1 MSVTDLLN
9 ELETANHARRA
20 RRMVEIGREAAA
32 GNAARADLLTTLE
45 SGPFYE
51 RWLCLLSCFGSRD
64 GARTARF
71 LADASSLLRA
81 TALRLAAK
89 ICDDAQTA
97 AALESLPRDAA
108 NRLLRWLGK
117 AKRHAVMDAYLAA
130 RIERGEE
137 KFYPLLPFGSPD
149 FAARNLDLITERAGG
164 DGWKRL
170 ARRHPDLAADAL
182 IARATLAERFDP
194 RLLWQANLS
203 LSLLAKNKPM
213 QALKVAAALQP
224 LAGLAR
230 LDLQPLALRLPDET
244 AALLLQSGDRANIHL
259 ERRVERLKSA
269 RLTALLECFPDLL
282 GILSVW
288 LKRLPPER
296 RVALYETFAPAWQ
309 DRDGAISAEVVA
321 LLPRALREIEAR
333 RHLALPALS
342 VSPLRRLPYAAFLS
356 WEEAKTTTQPY
367 LQNPDADLRG
377 AAHLALSAC
386 VRYHRDRLPELLAL
400 LHARR
405 NEQDP
410 VRLAMLTG
418 LSQLPPGAFRAEHL
432 DALGEIV
439 FDALAAAD
447 LSYATSA
454 ALQSRLVTLL
464 PLHPAWAANKIAF
477 TLEKFGRSA
486 MGNLETRL
494 ADRDV
499 ERIAPELL
507 PVLESWEQRER
518 EFDVIL
524 LARALGRRLRVFP
537 GLAEILER
545 ILRRTRNASIAVGAL
560 GLLAEHRREQ
570 AAALIPDLLQ
580 GDGSWATQA
589 VVYGWL
595 NRERQDLLTPYLGRQ
610 AFTGRFST
618 GTNRFLLPITDGFA
632 RWTRTQR
639 ETFALTL
646 TEALRDTRRDNYGIF
661 RAIEQFAALPDVSP
675 APLAALAVVDNKN
688 PALRDAALRALGRL
702 DAGQGVPLLLDALVD
717 DRGRIAIYA
726 LRPALLEM
734 PPERALDLLTAAP
747 MERVTVAKEV
757 IRLLGDLQT
766 ESAYRR
772 LLELDA
778 RDLHRD
784 AKIALL
790 RALWE
795 HLERGETW
803 PALER
808 AAVSPDAA
816 TAISVSRIPAER
828 LSAANQ
834 GRLVSLLAT
843 LLAHPDPQVRLSAL
857 ERCAALPVADPE
869 RLLRTR
875 LLSALNGLAEELV
888 RSAANAVFA
897 TYFGEDA
904 PVIGDAL
911 RQILPKRRAL
921 AVTTDALTAALIT
934 NVRLMEP
941 TARAAL
947 AALESDPLTLNLQ
960 VKIAILA
967 LPWDELALWLTGRAE
982 ARTLHADALEIAK
995 QTLSFTAFRPDASE
1009 IERLETALAGS
1020 SDRYVRRI
1028 ALAALVQSAQNS
1040 GWTEARRERL
1050 RTYQADRA
1058 ALVAEAAQFTFPS
1071 ERN

>member
-1 MSVTDLLN
+1 
-9 ELETANHARRA
+9 
-20 RRMVEIGREAAA
+20 MVEIGREAAA
-32 GNAARADLLTTLE
+32 GNAAQTALLTELE
-45 SGPFYE
+45 SGAFYE

-71 LADASSLLRA
+71 LSDASSLLRA

-89 ICDDAQTA
+89 VCDDRQAT

-117 AKRHAVMDAYLAA
+117 AKRHAVMDAYLAT

-137 KFYPLLPFGSPD
+137 NFYPLLPFGSPD

-170 ARRHPDLAADAL
+170 ARRHPGLAADAL
-182 IARATLAERFDP
+182 TARAAMAERFDP

-203 LSLLAKNKPM
+203 LSLLAKSKPTR
-213 QALKVAAALQP
+213 ALEVAAALQP

-230 LDLQPLALRLPDET
+230 LDLQQTALRCPDET
-244 AALLLQSGDRANIHL
+244 VALLLQSGDRANIHL
-259 ERRVERLKSA
+259 ERRVERSEPA
-269 RLTALLECFPDLL
+269 RLTALLERFPDSL
-282 GILSVW
+282 GITSVW

-296 RVALYETFAPAWQ
+296 RAALYETFAPAWQ
-309 DRDGAISAEVVA
+309 DKDGAISAEVLA
-321 LLPRALREIEAR
+321 LLPRAMRETEAR
-333 RHLALPALS
+333 RHLLLPALS
-342 VSPLRRLPYAAFLS
+342 VSLLRRLPYAAFLS
-356 WEEAKTTTQPY
+356 WDEAKTTIQPF
-367 LQNPDADLRG
+367 LQNPDAELRG
-377 AAHLALSAC
+377 AAHLALSVC
-386 VRYHRDRLPELLAL
+386 VCYHRDRLPELLAL

-418 LSQLPPGAFRAEHL
+418 LSKLPPSVFQAEHL
-432 DALGEIV
+432 DALSEIV

-447 LSYATSA
+447 LSYATGA
-454 ALQSRLVTLL
+454 ALQNRLVTLL
-464 PLHPAWAANKIAF
+464 PRHPAWAANKIAF
-477 TLEKFGRSA
+477 TLEKFGRAA

-507 PVLESWEQRER
+507 PVLASWEQRER

-524 LARALGRRLRVFP
+524 LARALGRRLKVFP

-545 ILRRTRNASIAVGAL
+545 IVRRTRNASLAVSAL
-560 GLLAEHRREQ
+560 GLLVEHRREQ
-570 AAALIPDLLQ
+570 VAALIPDLLRS
-580 GDGSWATQA
+580 DGSWATQA

-595 NRERQDLLTPYLGRQ
+595 NQKRQDLLTPYLGRK
-610 AFTGRFST
+610 AYSGRFST
-618 GTNRFLLPITDGFA
+618 GSTRFLLPITAGFA

-646 TEALRDTRRDNYGIF
+646 AEVMRDTRRDNYGIF

-675 APLAALAVVDNKN
+675 APLAALAAVDSKN
-688 PALRDAALRALGRL
+688 LALRDAALRAMGRL
-702 DAGQGVPLLLDALVD
+702 DAGQGVPMLLDALAD

-734 PPERALDLLTAAP
+734 PTERALDLLTAAP

-757 IRLLGDLQT
+757 IRLLGDLKT
-766 ESAYRR
+766 EGAYRR
-772 LLELDA
+772 LLTLDA
-778 RDLHRD
+778 QDLHRD

-816 TAISVSRIPAER
+816 IAISVSRIPAER
-828 LSAANQ
+828 LSVDSQ
-834 GRLVSLLAT
+834 KRLVSLLAA

-857 ERCAALPVADPE
+857 ERCASLPVADPE

-875 LLSALNGLAEELV
+875 LLLALNSRTEELV
-888 RSAANAVFA
+888 RAAANAVFA

-911 RQILPKRRAL
+911 RQILPNRRAL
-921 AVTTDALTAALIT
+921 AVTTDALTAALMT
-934 NVRLMEP
+934 NARLMAP

-947 AALESDPLTLNLQ
+947 AALESDPLTVKLQ
-960 VKIAILA
+960 VKIAVLS
-967 LPWDELALWLTGRAE
+967 LVWDELAFWLTGRAE
-982 ARTLHADALEIAK
+982 TRALHADALEITK
-995 QTLSFTAFRPDASE
+995 QTLQYTAFRSDANE
-1009 IERLETALAGS
+1009 IERLEAALAGS
-1020 SDRYVRRI
+1020 SDRYLRWL
-1028 ALAALVQSAQNS
+1028 ALAALVQAAQMG

-1050 RTYQADRA
+1050 RTYQADA
-1058 ALVAEAAQFTFPS
+1058 AELVAEAAQFTFPP
-1071 ERN
+1071 EIN